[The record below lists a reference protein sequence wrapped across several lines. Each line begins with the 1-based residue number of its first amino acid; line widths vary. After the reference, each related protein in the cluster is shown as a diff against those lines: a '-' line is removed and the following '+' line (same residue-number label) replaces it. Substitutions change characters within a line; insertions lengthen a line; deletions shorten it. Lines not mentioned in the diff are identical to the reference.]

1 MHMCIIYIHIKMCVY
16 IYIYMQ
22 NMCIYIYTH
31 ISCVYIHI
39 MYIYIYIY
47 IMMIFPLKPIYLKKN
62 CPCFPMIFS
71 FKPLSSCPMR
81 PRAAEWWCCGTRS
94 NRFIGA
100 RRPCDWWGIGPVFQ
114 MGDRTKILSHG
125 RSMVLL
131 WMEEILHRLIGCL
144 SHSL

>member
-1 MHMCIIYIHIKMCVY
+1 MY
-16 IYIYMQ
+16 IYIYAKHVYIY
-22 NMCIYIYTH
+22 IYIYTH
-31 ISCVYIHI
+31 IMC
-39 MYIYIYIY
+39 IYIYISCIY
-47 IMMIFPLKPIYLKKN
+47 THNDDFPIKAHLLKK
-62 CPCFPMIFS
+62 CPCFPMIFP

>member
-1 MHMCIIYIHIKMCVY
+1 MCIY
-16 IYIYMQ
+16 IYICKTCVY
-22 NMCIYIYTH
+22 IYIYTH
-31 ISCVYIHI
+31 ISCVYI
-39 MYIYIYIY
+39 YISCIYTHNDD
-47 IMMIFPLKPIYLKKN
+47 FPIKAHLFKKKK
-62 CPCFPMIFS
+62 CPCFPMIFP

>member
-1 MHMCIIYIHIKMCVY
+1 
-16 IYIYMQ
+16 MQ
-22 NMCIYIYTH
+22 NMCIYIHTYH
-31 ISCVYIHI
+31 VYIYISC
-39 MYIYIYIY
+39 IYIYIHNDD
-47 IMMIFPLKPIYLKKN
+47 FPIKAHLFKKK
-62 CPCFPMIFS
+62 CPCFPMIFP